1 MSHQPEHNSS
11 AEHAIRKE
19 KVEKLTEKGISSWPI
34 AREVSHTTQQAKDLY
49 VASSDDTTV
58 VRVAGRL
65 MSKRG
70 HGKTVFAHVQD
81 RAGRVQLFMNA
92 KILSEEAFELL
103 THSLDLG
110 DIVWVEGTMF
120 MTKTGEVS
128 VRVADISLLSKC
140 LHPLP
145 DKFHGLTHT
154 EQRYRQRYL
163 DVMCNEE
170 SREKF
175 LQRSQLVQELRNQLL
190 QQDFL
195 EVETPM
201 LHPIPGGAAAK
212 PFVTHHNAYDMDL
225 FLRIAPE
232 LYLKTLVVGGF
243 DRVFEINR
251 SFRNEG
257 VSTRHNPEFTMLEF
271 YQAHGTY
278 EDGMVL
284 TEKLIHA
291 AAHRV
296 HGTAKIVYGDRE
308 IDFESTFARHTV
320 AQSLEKVGGF
330 SAEDVC
336 NDRIDGLLKQH
347 GVGDVTGMSLGQKQY
362 KLFEEAVEHKLIQPT
377 FITDFPV
384 EVSPLAKQLENDPTH
399 VARFELFAAGME
411 LANCFSE
418 LNEPFEQERRFH
430 DQAKQRAG
438 GDDEA
443 HFFDADYVKALEFG
457 LPPTVGVGIGID
469 RLVMLLTNTTSIK
482 DVILFPTMKRVAPT
496 EE

>member
-1 MSHQPEHNSS
+1 MSQQPERS
-11 AEHAIRKE
+11 ASDEHAIRIE
-19 KVEKLTEKGISSWPI
+19 KVEKLAEKGVSAWPT
-34 AREVSHTTQQAKDLY
+34 ARSVTHTTQQAKDLHI
-49 VASSDDTTV
+49 AAKDESTV
-58 VRVAGRL
+58 VRLAGRL

-70 HGKTVFAHVQD
+70 HGKTMFAHVQD
-81 RAGRVQLFMNA
+81 RSGRVQLYLRA
-92 KILSEEAFELL
+92 DALSAEAFDLL
-103 THSLDLG
+103 SHSLDLG
-110 DIVWVEGTMF
+110 DIVWCEGTMF
-120 MTKTGEVS
+120 ATKTGEESIRVS
-128 VRVADISLLSKC
+128 DIFLLSKC

-145 DKFHGLTHT
+145 DKFHGLTHI
-154 EQRYRQRYL
+154 EQRYRHRYL
-163 DVMCNEE
+163 DVMTNKE
-170 SREKF
+170 SRTKF
-175 LQRSQLVQELRNQLL
+175 MQRSQIVQELRSQLL

-201 LHPIPGGAAAK
+201 LHSIPGGAAAK

-232 LYLKTLVVGGF
+232 LYLKKLVVGGF

-278 EDGMVL
+278 EDGMALV
-284 TEKLIHA
+284 EKLFHA
-291 AAHRV
+291 TAHRT
-296 HGTAKIVYGDRE
+296 HGTALIQYGDYE
-308 IDFESTFARHTV
+308 LDFEKTFQRYTV
-320 AQSLEKVGGF
+320 ADSLVAIGGF
-330 SAEDVC
+330 SAEDTTS
-336 NDRIDGLLKQH
+336 DRIDELLRQH
-347 GVGDVTGMSLGQKQY
+347 GVTDLAGLSLGHKQY
-362 KLFEEAVEHKLIQPT
+362 LLFEEAVESKVIQPT

-384 EVSPLAKQLENDPTH
+384 EVSPLAKQLENDPTR

-418 LNEPFEQERRFH
+418 LNEPFEQEKRFH
-430 DQAKQRAG
+430 EQAKQRTG

-443 HFFDADYVKALEFG
+443 HFFDADFVKALEYG

-482 DVILFPTMKRVAPT
+482 DVILFPTMKRVPT
-496 EE
+496 E